1 MKEYKKNYGGV
12 EEDTANDKCGFGY
25 PLLGD
30 VSGCPSFDEWV
41 EKYFKT
47 PKMKMMYERKD
58 GGGEYDKTE
67 LLKRYKK
74 AMGL

>member
-1 MKEYKKNYGGV
+1 MSLENQSNKA
-12 EEDTANDKCGFGY
+12 TIP
-25 PLLGD
+25 PLRKGD

-58 GGGEYDKTE
+58 GNGEYDKAE
-67 LLKRYKK
+67 LLKRYKQ